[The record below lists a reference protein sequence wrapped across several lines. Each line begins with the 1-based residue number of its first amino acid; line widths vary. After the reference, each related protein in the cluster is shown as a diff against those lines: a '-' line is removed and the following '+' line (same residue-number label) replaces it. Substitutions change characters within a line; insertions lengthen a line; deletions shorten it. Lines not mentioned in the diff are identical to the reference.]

1 MQRFPDH
8 ARVVFI
14 GDSITAA
21 GTWIAHIYDHYLR
34 SFPDADIRMYNSGI
48 SGGSARSALMYFE
61 ENSMAYRPT
70 HAVIMLGMNDVWRD
84 NYDINEDGSYRTIN
98 FPRWQE
104 AMTRYE
110 AGMREL
116 AGRLQER
123 GVHMTF
129 ITPTCYDESTRP
141 RQLDKVGCDAALE
154 YAGEIA
160 RRLAEETGSDFV
172 NFHAPLRLMNAAK
185 NVIRDDRVH
194 PVDEGHV
201 IMAQLFLHAQGLA
214 DEPTVLTMNE
224 LPAADDLLPVNQ
236 ARREAEMEIRKIWN
250 AEWLILRD
258 IPKDAQ
264 QRREFLKGYSG
275 PSPYFDGLRDNYL
288 ANGER
293 LGELLRKEAECVEAC
308 VRGE

>member
-1 MQRFPDH
+1 MKRFPDH

-21 GTWIAHIYDHYLR
+21 GTWIAHIYDYYLR
-34 SFPDADIRMYNSGI
+34 NFPDADIRMYNSGI

-61 ENSMAYRPT
+61 KNTMVYRPT

-84 NYDINEDGSYRTIN
+84 NYDIEEDGSYRALN
-98 FPRWQE
+98 LPRWQE
-104 AMTRYE
+104 ALTRYE
-110 AGMREL
+110 NGMREL

-129 ITPTCYDESTRP
+129 VTPTCYDESTAV

-160 RRLAEETGSDFV
+160 RRLAAETSSDFI
-172 NFHAPLRLMNAAK
+172 NFHAPLRLLNAAK

-194 PVDEGHV
+194 PVEEGHV
-201 IMAQLFLHAQGLA
+201 LMARLFLHAQGLA
-214 DEPTVLTMNE
+214 EEPTVLTLDG
-224 LPAADDLLPVNQ
+224 LPAADNLLPENLERVG
-236 ARREAEMEIRKIWN
+236 AEMNLRKMWN

-258 IPKDAQ
+258 QPEDPEARKA
-264 QRREFLKGYSG
+264 FLAGYSG
-275 PSPYFDGLRDNYL
+275 PTIYFDMLRDHYL
-288 ANGER
+288 QNIDR
-293 LGELLRKEAECVEAC
+293 FDELRRIELQRTEAC
-308 VRGE
+308 LSR